1 MCYFFNI
8 NTFNVLIKFLNRK
21 DAKNMKCIACGTEV
35 PNGQA
40 NCPYCGTAL
49 TQQQQSVPYQPA
61 QQNSQPQQN
70 YYGAQPTAP
79 QQGQPA
85 QNPYAQQP
93 YVPQG
98 QPAANPYAP
107 QQQYGQPVGQ
117 PNPYAQQGQPMQ
129 GQYNAQGQTSPYVQ
143 GSYAA
148 PQQQA
153 NPALVAFSHVPGL
166 FWLGLID
173 GSPRAKKASTQGL
186 WLLFASIGGSI
197 VFSILSII
205 LALIEIG
212 FIGSLLSWGWSIA
225 ISVFAIIGIVKGF
238 QGEDF
243 EVPVVGKVK
252 IFDK

>member
-1 MCYFFNI
+1 
-8 NTFNVLIKFLNRK
+8 
-21 DAKNMKCIACGTEV
+21 MKCIACGTEV

-61 QQNSQPQQN
+61 QQNPQPQQN

-98 QPAANPYAP
+98 QPAANPYAQNPYTPQGQPAANPYAP

-117 PNPYAQQGQPMQ
+117 PNPYAQQGQYAPQ
-129 GQYNAQGQTSPYVQ
+129 GQQNPYAQGPYTQPTQQ
-143 GSYAA
+143 GG
-148 PQQQA
+148 
-153 NPALVAFSHVPGL
+153 NTALIAFSHVPAF

-173 GSPRAKKASTQGL
+173 GSPRAKKAATQGL
-186 WLLFASIGGSI
+186 WLLIANIGGSI
-197 VFSILSII
+197 AITILTFI
-205 LALIEIG
+205 LALIDIAIIG
-212 FIGSLLSWGWSIA
+212 NIMSWGWSIA
-225 ISVFAIIGIVKGF
+225 IFVFTVIGIVKGF

-243 EVPVVGKVK
+243 EVPVVGKIK